1 MSSRR
6 RADAV
11 RNDELFLD
19 AGLELLRERGPDRIA
34 ALELAR
40 SAGLTTGAV
49 YARYENPAE
58 IMVGLWQN
66 RMATPMRMFLE
77 NGVDA
82 LTADVEVAHLTAA
95 KALSNP
101 NGPLR
106 PGVSVLVAATRVP
119 ELAEVV
125 RPDLQSWIDDLRID
139 AGSDA
144 VHEKQKAFMTAALG
158 CLMFS
163 TVDLFE
169 HDDWVFLRRVARLAH
184 SDQPIGRFPLPAPR
198 PPDEFRVD
206 TGDVARDAIVNGAAR
221 VIAHGG
227 IERATTQRIA
237 RAAGL
242 QPSELFAQYRTR
254 PELFADVARKI
265 LTTVFESSRTITPA
279 VTEDRSSSWQERFLV
294 HKLSEYRS
302 LLQASSRDHRLLR
315 LEFLLAGT
323 HDEVVGLALRQVDIT
338 VNRSVLRDIARA
350 LTFDETA
357 TYRAIRLIRASAF
370 GAMLLQELVG
380 GFDELDLRV
389 LFEPVVQTLEESTK
403 ASATGAN
410 RVAESA

>member
-1 MSSRR
+1 MPSRR
-6 RADAV
+6 RADAA

-19 AGLELLRERGPDRIA
+19 AGLELVRERGPDRLA

-77 NGVDA
+77 NSVDSLVAGVDTA
-82 LTADVEVAHLTAA
+82 RLTTT

-101 NGPLR
+101 SGPLR
-106 PGVSVLVAATRVP
+106 PGVSVLIASTRVP
-119 ELAEVV
+119 ELAEVI
-125 RPDLQSWIDDLRID
+125 RPDLESWIADLRVD
-139 AGSDA
+139 ADSDEGHA
-144 VHEKQKAFMTAALG
+144 KQKTFMAAALG

-163 TVDLFE
+163 TADMFE
-169 HDDWVFLRRVARLAH
+169 HDDWALLEKLAECAR
-184 SDQPIGRFPLPAPR
+184 SNRSVGRFHLPEPGPLA
-198 PPDEFRVD
+198 DLVVD
-206 TGDVARDAIVNGAAR
+206 TGDSQRDAIVNGAAR

-265 LTTVFESSRTITPA
+265 LTTVFESSRTITRA
-279 VTEDRSSSWQERFLV
+279 VAEEGSSSWQERFLV
-294 HKLSEYRS
+294 RKLSGYRS
-302 LLQASSRDHRLLR
+302 LLQASGQDHRLLR
-315 LEFLLAGT
+315 LEFLLAGM
-323 HDEVVGLALRQVDIT
+323 HDEVVGLALRQVDQT
-338 VNRSVLRDIARA
+338 VNRNVARDIAQA
-350 LTFDETA
+350 LVFDEAT
-357 TYRAIRLIRASAF
+357 TYRAIRLIRSSAF

-380 GFDELDLRV
+380 GFDDLDLRFF
-389 LFEPVVQTLEESTK
+389 FEPIVQMLEESPSTS
-403 ASATGAN
+403 ASGAT

>member
-1 MSSRR
+1 MPSRR

-19 AGLELLRERGPDRIA
+19 AGLDLLRERGPDRIA

-82 LTADVEVAHLTAA
+82 LTADVEVAHLTAT

-125 RPDLQSWIDDLRID
+125 RPDIESWIDDLRLD
-139 AGSDA
+139 ADSEGT
-144 VHEKQKAFMTAALG
+144 HEKQKAVMAAALG

-163 TVDLFE
+163 TVDLFDN
-169 HDDWVFLRRVARLAH
+169 DDWVFLRRVARLAH
-184 SDQPIGRFPLPAPR
+184 SDRPIGRFPLPSPKSL
-198 PPDEFRVD
+198 DEFRVD

-242 QPSELFAQYRTR
+242 QPSELFARYRTR

-265 LTTVFESSRTITPA
+265 LTTVFESSRTIGRPDA
-279 VTEDRSSSWQERFLV
+279 EEGSSSWQERFLV

-302 LLQASSRDHRLLR
+302 LLQANGQDHRLLR
-315 LEFLLAGT
+315 LEFLLAGM
-323 HDEVVGLALRQVDIT
+323 HDEVVGLALRQVDQT
-338 VNRSVLRDIARA
+338 VNRNVAQDIAQA
-350 LTFDETA
+350 LAFDEAT

-380 GFDELDLRV
+380 GFDDLDFRY
-389 LFEPVVQTLEESTK
+389 LFEPIVQMLEESPSTS
-403 ASATGAN
+403 ASGVTPVGQ
-410 RVAESA
+410 SA